1 MNQPLSQLLIEQ
13 IRLQPGQEWP
23 VAGGAWRFARVQS
36 GAAYWLGAERTRS
49 LAEGELIVFGP
60 KVQGSVRASQ
70 ISEVVLHTFHF
81 APDLL
86 SGFFTMAERHF
97 FETAAANQFCE
108 AQFLP
113 STHPAVQQLA
123 EILAAPDESQT
134 LIHRAELLALIVSIF
149 NGELSRHRLPAPRS
163 MSAEFRF
170 QQLISKMPD
179 TEFINHTPEELA
191 RLCGCS
197 PRHFSR
203 LFQHHF
209 GTSARERQSELRLLK
224 AKRLLAESGEKI
236 IQVALE
242 CGYRNVSLFNS
253 MFKERFDMT
262 PSEFRRKASKK
273 SGIAQWAIVL
283 AAIFLVSASG
293 APAQNTN
300 GLSPEKSPAP
310 ILGTPAPADQLAK
323 ARDALHQK
331 MRELDRVEERKKLF
345 PVARTNAVA
354 ATNAMTFE
362 VKSYDLHGNTLL
374 PPDTVDLITAPYTGA
389 KVTIDQIKSALGD
402 LQLAYRKLGYV
413 TVAVALPPQQL
424 TNGVVHVQ
432 VTEGRLAAVTVLNN
446 RYFSSNN
453 IMRALPSLRTNI
465 LLNAHVLQRELDAA
479 NANRDRQISPVIAPG
494 PEPGTSVLEL
504 RVKDR
509 LPLHARLELNNDT
522 STPNTPEMRV
532 SFNATYGNLWDLGH
546 TAGIQ
551 YSFSPE
557 AMKSNARNGATPFD
571 DPLIANYS
579 AYYRMPLGQP
589 QAVQREI
596 DASQLRFGY
605 NETTR
610 RFELPPAS
618 GQAELSFYASRSTSD
633 TGTQFGPLQAV
644 STNNSLLKIFSQ
656 DSGEDVTL
664 NEQIGTKLSVPLRNE
679 SDNGVRAIAS
689 FGFDFK
695 RFRLASFNTNNFY
708 ETITFTNS
716 SGAITTNYTVSS
728 GQPPRY
734 VAVDY
739 LPFNAGLDLTIPD
752 RFGITFVNATLN
764 ANLASVLSRD
774 SDFAAASYSP
784 NARANYITLQYGI
797 SRDQNIYH
805 DWGVAM
811 RLNGQIANSALIANE
826 QFPLGGQNGVRGYR
840 DGSTYGDSGWRIQLE
855 PHSPYMNCGMVDGT
869 LPMLARVYG
878 FFDCG
883 QTYLHDSAPLTVAT
897 LAGTGIGVN
906 ATIGSHLDFRF
917 QIGVALHDTPAS
929 GGAQPFEKA
938 GDVRVTFGLGAQF

>member
-1 MNQPLSQLLIEQ
+1 MNQTLSQLLIDE
-13 IRLQPGQEWP
+13 IKLQPGQEWP
-23 VAGGAWRFARVQS
+23 VAGGSWRFARVHS
-36 GAAYWLGAERTRS
+36 GAAYWLGADRMRA
-49 LAEGELIVFGP
+49 LAESEMIVLGP
-60 KVQGSVRASQ
+60 KIQGSIRASQ
-70 ISEVVLHTFHF
+70 ISEVVLHAFNF
-81 APDLL
+81 APDMLP
-86 SGFFTMAERHF
+86 GFFTMAERHF
-97 FETAAANQFCE
+97 FETAAAKNFSE

-123 EILAAPDESQT
+123 EILAEPDEQQS
-134 LIHRAELLALIVSIF
+134 LIHRAELLALVVSIF
-149 NGELSRHRLPAPRS
+149 NGELARHRLPAPRS

-179 TEFINHTPEELA
+179 TEFINHTPEDLA

-224 AKRLLAESGEKI
+224 AKRLLAETGEKI

-253 MFKERFDMT
+253 MFKERFEMT
-262 PSEFRRKASKK
+262 PSEFRRKATRKN
-273 SGIAQWAIVL
+273 GAALWIAML
-283 AAIFLVSASG
+283 AAIFFAVTSG
-293 APAQNTN
+293 ATTQTTNETSTAQSHS
-300 GLSPEKSPAP
+300 L
-310 ILGTPAPADQLAK
+310 ILGTPASASDLAK

-331 MRELDRVEERKKLF
+331 LRELNRVEERKKLF
-345 PVARTNAVA
+345 PLAPTNSVA

-362 VKSYDLHGNTLL
+362 VKRYDLHGNTLL
-374 PPDTVDLITAPYTGA
+374 PPDTIDLVTEPYTGP

-402 LQLAYRKLGYV
+402 LQLTYRKLGYV

-424 TNGVVHVQ
+424 TNGVVKVQ
-432 VTEGRLAAVTVLNN
+432 VTEGRLAAVNVVNN
-446 RYFSSNN
+446 HYFSSNN
-453 IMRALPSLRTNI
+453 IMRSLPSLRTNI
-465 LLNAHVLQRELDAA
+465 LLNANVLQRELDAA

-509 LPLHARLELNNDT
+509 RPFHARLELNNDT

-532 SFNATYGNLWDLGH
+532 AFNATYGNLWDLGH

-551 YSFSPE
+551 YGFSPE
-557 AMKSNARNGATPFD
+557 AMKSNLRDAATPFD

-596 DASQLRFGY
+596 DASNSRFGY

-618 GQAELSFYASRSTSD
+618 GQTELSFYASRSTSD
-633 TGTQFGPLQAV
+633 TGVQLGALQAV

-664 NEQIGTKLSVPLRNE
+664 NEQFGTKLSVPLRNE
-679 SDNGVRAIAS
+679 DDNGVRAIAS
-689 FGFDFK
+689 FGLDFK
-695 RFRLASFNTNNFY
+695 RFRMASYNTNNFY

-728 GQPPRY
+728 GQPTRY

-752 RFGITFVNATLN
+752 RFGVTFIDGTLN
-764 ANLASVLSRD
+764 ANIGSILSRD

-784 NARANYITLQYGI
+784 NARANYVTLQYGI
-797 SRDQNIYH
+797 SRDQSFYH

-811 RLNGQIANSALIANE
+811 RLNGQLANSALISNE

-840 DGSTYGDSGWRIQLE
+840 DGSTYGDSGWRIQIE
-855 PHSPYMNCGMVDGT
+855 PHSPYLNCGMVDGT
-869 LPMLARVYG
+869 LPMMARVYG

-897 LAGTGIGVN
+897 LAGTGVGVN

-917 QIGVALHDTPAS
+917 QIGVALHDTPAPA
-929 GGAQPFEKA
+929 GAAPFEKA
-938 GDVRVTFGLGAQF
+938 GDVRVTFGIGAQF